1 MRRQVSL
8 PFNTQAELRFTEV
21 RPAGGDVDYF
31 EVRNLRAGKTLIVD
45 LLSGQFDSVLG
56 IFDASGNLLAVD
68 DDGGLGLLSHIEL
81 EVPAN
86 GTYFI
91 AVSAWDD
98 FDFTGDGNTDPIFG
112 VGRYVIDARTF

>member
-1 MRRQVSL
+1 MSL

-68 DDGGLGLLSHIEL
+68 DDGGLGLLSRIEL
-81 EVPAN
+81 RSRPTARISSPSAP
-86 GTYFI
+86 GTTSISRATAILTRYS
-91 AVSAWDD
+91 VS
-98 FDFTGDGNTDPIFG
+98 
-112 VGRYVIDARTF
+112 DAT